1 MLTIL
6 EQAPSVMRIV
16 VMVQRE
22 VGERFAAT
30 PGQEGYGAVSVRVAY
45 RAAASIVR
53 RVPASVFWPRPK
65 VASVVVRFDRLD
77 APPVDAEPERLWR
90 VVDAGF
96 AERRKTM
103 RNALRRL
110 GLDLAAADAV
120 LASCGVAS
128 TARAEELDLATFAAI
143 GGGAPE
149 VSDREITR
157 RAYAKLN
164 VSLRVIGARDDG
176 FHEIESL
183 VLPVSLYD
191 LVTVHS
197 SDRLTLSVSGEAAA
211 AVPAD
216 ETNLALVAARALAD
230 ALDREPAGAIA
241 IDKRIPVAAGL
252 GGGSA
257 DAAATLLALRELW
270 DVEIDDET
278 IVAVAAS
285 VGLRRPGAPRRVG
298 RDDDRTRRADRAGA
312 APRRPGGPF
321 CRSRSRSGWPTP
333 TRGGTST
340 ASPAPSR
347 EDLLEVVASGAPES
361 LATVLSNDLQ
371 APVVVAAPEIG
382 EAIDAFV
389 AAGAVAAQMSGSG
402 PTVVALA
409 WNEAHAER
417 LVDAVQGAFVVT
429 GPPEPGVA

>member
-1 MLTIL
+1 
-6 EQAPSVMRIV
+6 
-16 VMVQRE
+16 
-22 VGERFAAT
+22 
-30 PGQEGYGAVSVRVAY
+30 
-45 RAAASIVR
+45 
-53 RVPASVFWPRPK
+53 
-65 VASVVVRFDRLD
+65 
-77 APPVDAEPERLWR
+77 
-90 VVDAGF
+90 
-96 AERRKTM
+96 
-103 RNALRRL
+103 
-110 GLDLAAADAV
+110 
-120 LASCGVAS
+120 
-128 TARAEELDLATFAAI
+128 
-143 GGGAPE
+143 

-157 RAYAKLN
+157 RAHAKLN

-230 ALDREPAGAIA
+230 ALDREPTGAIA

-278 IVAVAAS
+278 IVSVAAS
-285 VGLRRPGAPRRVG
+285 VGSDVPALLGGSAVMMTG
-298 RDDDRTRRADRAGA
+298 RGERI
-312 APRRPGGPF
+312 
-321 CRSRSRSGWPTP
+321 TP
-333 TRGGTST
+333 V
-340 ASPAPSR
+340 PAPPTWWTVLPFAFPIRVADAYAWWDVDGITGPER

-371 APVVVAAPEIG
+371 APVVVRHQEIG

>member
-1 MLTIL
+1 M
-6 EQAPSVMRIV
+6 
-16 VMVQRE
+16 
-22 VGERFAAT
+22 
-30 PGQEGYGAVSVRVAY
+30 
-45 RAAASIVR
+45 
-53 RVPASVFWPRPK
+53 
-65 VASVVVRFDRLD
+65 
-77 APPVDAEPERLWR
+77 
-90 VVDAGF
+90 
-96 AERRKTM
+96 
-103 RNALRRL
+103 
-110 GLDLAAADAV
+110 
-120 LASCGVAS
+120 
-128 TARAEELDLATFAAI
+128 
-143 GGGAPE
+143 
-149 VSDREITR
+149 SDREITR

-257 DAAATLLALRELW
+257 DAAAALLALRELW

-278 IVAVAAS
+278 IVSVAAS
-285 VGLRRPGAPRRVG
+285 VGSDIPALLGGSAVMMTGRGERIAPV
-298 RDDDRTRRADRAGA
+298 
-312 APRRPGGPF
+312 
-321 CRSRSRSGWPTP
+321 
-333 TRGGTST
+333 
-340 ASPAPSR
+340 PAPPTWWTVLPFAFPIRVADAYAWWDVDGITGPER

-361 LATVLSNDLQ
+361 LATVISNDLQ
-371 APVVVAAPEIG
+371 APVVVRHHEIG